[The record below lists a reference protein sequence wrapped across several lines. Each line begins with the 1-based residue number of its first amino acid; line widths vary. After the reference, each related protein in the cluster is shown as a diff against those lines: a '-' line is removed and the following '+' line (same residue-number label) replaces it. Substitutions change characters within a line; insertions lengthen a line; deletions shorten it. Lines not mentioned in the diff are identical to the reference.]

1 MKTATALIL
10 ALAASPAFAHNDHG
24 QPHIHIDGAV
34 MELLPLIIALT
45 AAIAIGAV
53 LYFKV
58 RK

>member
-24 QPHIHIDGAV
+24 QPHIHIYGAV
-34 MELLPLIIALT
+34 MELLPLIVALT
-45 AAIAIGAV
+45 AFVAIGAV